1 MAYTTVSKFNWGSGP
16 KIPVSISYD
25 RRRSGVNMQYRVH
38 VNLLPLTGTNY
49 FGYPVYLTM
58 KLDDATIVSGR
69 LIKAASQSQWEVSY
83 FYDSGWVTVADK
95 LSGSV
100 TLTVNLYS
108 GSGSTRNNTYTF
120 SLAVDPAVST
130 VSAEDAD
137 LGQYFNITI
146 TKADDSFTHTL
157 KWSYTDEAGNTVGE
171 TLTEKDT
178 ADTYRTKMPN
188 TLANYIPN
196 TRSIIVDIACLTY
209 NGDTLLGTSHA
220 KTTQTIS
227 DDLKAA
233 FLPQVDVEL
242 SDPLLLNTK
251 FGGYVNYKSRLKVKI
266 IATGR
271 YGATISKYRTTI
283 ASASTQATEFV
294 GIEAE
299 QTFRLYKSAGNHII
313 TATVT
318 DSRGLQNSVIK
329 IISVLDYDYPA
340 ITSFTA
346 ERCNESGTPVP
357 DGDYCK
363 ATFSARVS
371 ALNNKNTAVYRVQ
384 HRLKGDTTWES
395 IEVTAASGNYAPDNI
410 VTIFAADADH
420 VHEVRVVAEEFFG
433 SVSSAVRVLGI
444 GVVLAQTTDD
454 MTGLAFGRRALISNT
469 LDVDINAIL
478 RKGLS
483 SYDAITFDEGEQTAE
498 RALVFKNDDGENPH
512 NCALYGGDPSST
524 TGIGMYDRKNAKS
537 VFNYDDVNSKVSLG
551 DGGMDLLLTGKT
563 VELQGPLHVL
573 GGATFDN
580 HIGNAPTGYSGYGRG
595 IMFGDP
601 TSKDRYYLL
610 IDSNGKLWTG
620 TALGNAK
627 TITWR
632 EK

>member
-1 MAYTTVSKFNWGSGP
+1 MAFITLSEFNWGSGP
-16 KIPVSISYD
+16 KIPVSIKYD
-25 RRRSGVNMQYRVH
+25 RKRSGADVQYRIH
-38 VNLLPLTGTNY
+38 VYLLPLTGTNY

-58 KLDDATIVSGR
+58 KMDDATIVSGR
-69 LIKAASQSQWEVSY
+69 SIKAVHPSQWEKAIL
-83 FYDSGWVTVADK
+83 YDSGWVTVADK

-108 GSGSTRNNTYTF
+108 GGGSTRNNTYTF
-120 SLAVDPAVST
+120 SLAVNPSASTISAGDAV
-130 VSAEDAD
+130 
-137 LGQYFNITI
+137 LGQYFDINIT
-146 TKADDSFTHTL
+146 KYDESFTHTM
-157 KWSYTDEAGNTVGE
+157 KWSYTDEAGNTAGG
-171 TLTEKDT
+171 TFFEKQT
-178 ADTYRTKMPN
+178 YNGYRTTLPL

-196 TRSIIVDIACLTY
+196 TDGIIVDIACLTY
-209 NGDTLLGTSHA
+209 SGDTLIGESHA
-220 KTTQTIS
+220 KTKQTIAGAS
-227 DDLKAA
+227 FLPYIGVDLKDA
-233 FLPQVDVEL
+233 LPYK
-242 SDPLLLNTK
+242 TK
-251 FGGYVNYKSRLKVKI
+251 FGDYVKGKSKLNVTISPDGK
-266 IATGR
+266 
-271 YGATISKYRTTI
+271 YGATITKYRTTVSQSSNPNLSWI
-283 ASASTQATEFV
+283 GV
-294 GIEAE
+294 KAE
-299 QTFRLYKSAGNHII
+299 SFFPLDMWSGEHTV

-318 DSRGLQNSVIK
+318 DSRGFTSSKTNTIT
-329 IISVLDYDYPA
+329 VLDYANPA
-340 ITSFTA
+340 ITSLTV

-363 ATFSARVS
+363 ATFSARVT
-371 ALNNKNTAVYRVQ
+371 ALNDKNTAAYSIQ

-420 VHEVRVVAEEFFG
+420 VHEVRMTATDYFG

-469 LDVDINAIL
+469 MDVDLNAIL
-478 RKGLS
+478 RKGMS
-483 SYDAITFDEGEQTAE
+483 SYDNITFDEGEQTAE
-498 RALVFKNDDGENPH
+498 RAVVFKNDNGENPH
-512 NCALYGGDPSST
+512 NCTLYGGDPAST

-537 VFNYDDVNSKVSLG
+537 VFSYDDVNSKVSLG
-551 DGGMDLLLTGKT
+551 DGGMDLILTGKT
-563 VELQGPLHVL
+563 VEFQTPLHTL
-573 GGATFDN
+573 GGATYSN
-580 HIGNAPTGYSGYGRG
+580 HISNAPTGYSGYGRG

-620 TALGNAK
+620 TALGNAT